1 MKVRVVEPTPF
12 GPLAVIWTD
21 AGAPF
26 QVIRV
31 LIPRPDLPAD
41 VRVRKLYPE
50 AEAGSC
56 AGIDKL
62 ARDMLAFLEGAD
74 VRFSL
79 ALTDLKA
86 CSPFQRSVLRAEH
99 AVPRGKVTTYGSLA
113 AHLGRPGASRA
124 VGNALANNPFPIIV
138 PCHRAVRSDGG
149 LGGFQGGLAMKR
161 ALLAIEGVAIDD
173 RNRIIRPRFHY
184 RDR

>member
-1 MKVRVVEPTPF
+1 MKVRLVEPTPF
-12 GPLAVIWTD
+12 GPVALVWAPRK
-21 AGAPF
+21 GAPRL
-26 QVIRV
+26 VRIT
-31 LIPRPDLPAD
+31 IPKPGMPAEAQA
-41 VRVRKLYPE
+41 RGLYPE

-56 AGIDKL
+56 AAIDKL
-62 ARDMLAFLEGAD
+62 ARDMRAFLEGAD
-74 VRFSL
+74 VRFPL

-99 AVPRGKVTTYGSLA
+99 AVPRGKVTTYGALA

-124 VGNALANNPFPIIV
+124 VGNALANNPFPLIV

-161 ALLAIEGVAIDD
+161 VLLEHEGVAIDATD
-173 RNRIIRPRFHY
+173 RIVRPRFHY